1 MSNWAERNLLFWK
14 TKNMRDR
21 RFERG
26 RKFVI
31 AKNSE
36 EIERGKKLVN
46 KKNNYAHNLCVN

>member
-1 MSNWAERNLLFWK
+1 
-14 TKNMRDR
+14 MRDR